1 MYGADVS
8 RALLSGAGGEYGGR
22 SGSGGGSVVTSAP
35 GVHVSRHGSISIGRN
50 RVAGPND
57 GVNVHVARDGRVT
70 KQAWGADGN
79 LPTSADGK
87 LDFEEVERWTQNFNA
102 QAEQVSSVANGE
114 GARGGSS
121 SVQERSMQKFY
132 ERMEKSRK
140 ATR

>member
-8 RALLSGAGGEYGGR
+8 RALSGAAGAYGG
-22 SGSGGGSVVTSAP
+22 GGGVAGAP
-35 GVHVSRHGSISIGRN
+35 DVHVSRHGSISIGRN

-70 KQAWGADGN
+70 KQAWGADGG

-87 LDFEEVERWTQNFNA
+87 LDFEEVERWTQNFDA
-102 QAEQVSSVANGE
+102 QAEQESGVANGE
-114 GARGGSS
+114 RSGGSS

-132 ERMEKSRK
+132 QRMEKSRK
-140 ATR
+140 AAR